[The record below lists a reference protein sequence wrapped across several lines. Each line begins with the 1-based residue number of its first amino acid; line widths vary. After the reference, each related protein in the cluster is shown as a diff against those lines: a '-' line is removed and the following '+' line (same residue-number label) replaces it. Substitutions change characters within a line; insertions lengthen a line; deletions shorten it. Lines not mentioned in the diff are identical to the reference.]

1 MAMVWKILL
10 LPFWLLRKFAGI
22 IVGIVRI
29 CYGIASGIIGFIF
42 GRTLRTIFGGLI
54 GAIAGSRH
62 IKVKVFRKK

>member
-1 MAMVWKILL
+1 MLWKILL
-10 LPFWLLRKFAGI
+10 LPFWVLRKCAGL
-22 IVGIVRI
+22 IVGILKI
-29 CYGIASGIIGFIF
+29 CFGITSGILGFIF